1 MVSVS
6 SQFLIL
12 SSLGADETSSCQ
24 AHAFTWEKVLRKGCL
39 GVAEEQLR
47 VSDGCKLTV
56 LSSAP
61 DGSLLQI
68 ALSCRP
74 KPSLLFCIR

>member
-1 MVSVS
+1 MASVS

-12 SSLGADETSSCQ
+12 SSLGADETSCQ

-56 LSSAP
+56 LSFAP
-61 DGSLLQI
+61 DGSLFQI
-68 ALSCRP
+68 A
-74 KPSLLFCIR
+74 